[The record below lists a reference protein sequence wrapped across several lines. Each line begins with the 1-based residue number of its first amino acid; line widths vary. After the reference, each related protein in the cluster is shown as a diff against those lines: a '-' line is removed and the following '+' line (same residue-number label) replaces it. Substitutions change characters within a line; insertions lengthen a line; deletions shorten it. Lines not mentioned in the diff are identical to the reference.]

1 MTSHNSDLAFA
12 EARAV
17 VLAWVQRVQPGEDVT
32 NEELAQSFCSL
43 LPADVDLKLRT
54 TYNPSA
60 LVYEARWYNGDREVE
75 EFPKPFCAETDGD
88 ARILACAAMVNL
100 PD

>member
-1 MTSHNSDLAFA
+1 MTVPHPDNALL

-17 VLAWVQRVQPGEDVT
+17 VLAWVQRLQPGAHAT
-32 NEELAQSFCSL
+32 NEELASTFCSL
-43 LPADVDLKLRT
+43 LPSDVDLELRT

-60 LVYEARWYNGDREVE
+60 LVHEARWYNGGREVE
-75 EFPKPFCAETDGD
+75 DFPKPFCAESDAD
-88 ARILACAAMVNL
+88 ARILACAALVTL